1 MWLGYD
7 QSRYPKRGLPFPKR
21 LNYIDFIDLRKVKK
35 PLFKMNSDSTLIPA
49 CNDDRFL
56 AVPGRVVCH
65 DLGVRCDVL
74 RGKLRKLIGLSVN
87 PAKWLH
93 FLQMRETQRSQ
104 KVEPFDN
111 GYRTIT
117 EKRGGCR
124 EIPSWGDRGYKIE
137 AVIRRSI
144 VLTLHTNGMHFFY
157 CKF

>member
-1 MWLGYD
+1 
-7 QSRYPKRGLPFPKR
+7 
-21 LNYIDFIDLRKVKK
+21 
-35 PLFKMNSDSTLIPA
+35 MNPDSTLIPA

>member
-1 MWLGYD
+1 
-7 QSRYPKRGLPFPKR
+7 
-21 LNYIDFIDLRKVKK
+21 
-35 PLFKMNSDSTLIPA
+35 MNSESTLIPA

-93 FLQMRETQRSQ
+93 FLQTRETKRSE

-111 GYRTIT
+111 GYRTVT

-124 EIPSWGDRGYKIE
+124 EVPLWGDMG
-137 AVIRRSI
+137 V
-144 VLTLHTNGMHFFY
+144 
-157 CKF
+157 